1 MSHHQRIFKS
11 YETSVYVCV
20 YVYTHT
26 YTYLF
31 PQHFCSSSS
40 VHYPYAELLPYPSNP
55 KDSPSNSRFLIFFLI
70 TLLCLSLKTLFRCTD
85 RPESGVRPIFS
96 FLLHAHYQIKRLC
109 AFVKLSDNTIS
120 TACII
125 LAISSW
131 KLPGHCSKTNTN
143 ISSTPKIKCK
153 SSSSITV
160 TLCKYHHNVT
170 YVSYL
175 CGYIFTSQM

>member
-55 KDSPSNSRFLIFFLI
+55 NDSPSNSRFLIFFLI
-70 TLLCLSLKTLFRCTD
+70 TLLCLSLKTLC
-85 RPESGVRPIFS
+85 SGVQTDLSLESDQFS
-96 FLLHAHYQIKRLC
+96 HSSYMHITRSKGSVLLLSSQTIQFLLPALSLPYPAGNFLVIVQ
-109 AFVKLSDNTIS
+109 KL
-120 TACII
+120 I
-125 LAISSW
+125 LIYPQ
-131 KLPGHCSKTNTN
+131 L
-143 ISSTPKIKCK
+143 
-153 SSSSITV
+153 
-160 TLCKYHHNVT
+160 LR
-170 YVSYL
+170 
-175 CGYIFTSQM
+175 